1 VISSGITKISEAT
14 DRRSVEVSAERSQ
27 KTQSFQWSV
36 SAVWSTFS
44 ALVEIIN
51 VTTMRAPQDWRRSAW
66 LITCGLFS
74 PNDSAVFRVWLSSH
88 DLACVLTRLMAVAAH
103 AQLLRQC
110 QFS

>member
-1 VISSGITKISEAT
+1 MKKVL
-14 DRRSVEVSAERSQ
+14 AERSQ
-27 KTQSFQWSV
+27 KTQSFQWPV

-44 ALVEIIN
+44 ALVEIID
-51 VTTMRAPQDWRRSAW
+51 VTTMRAPQDWRRSAC

-74 PNDSAVFRVWLSSH
+74 PNDSAVFRVRLSSH
-88 DLACVLTRLMAVAAH
+88 DLACAVTRLMAAAAH